1 MKAGG
6 QKKDLTLVSK
16 VQPGDLVCL
25 TGRTIN
31 PNAKKIQLVVKVEL
45 SYFDKYFSMHEKGN
59 RVYTYHFS
67 DGTTGIS
74 YAYKKIDPETF
85 QIEKE

>member
-1 MKAGG
+1 M
-6 QKKDLTLVSK
+6 TLVSK
-16 VQPGDLVCL
+16 VQPGDLVYL

-31 PNAKKIQLVVKVEL
+31 PNAKKIQLVIRVEL
-45 SYFDKYFSMHEKGN
+45 SYFDKYFAMHVKNG

-74 YAYKKIDPETF
+74 YAYKKIDPKTF
-85 QIEKE
+85 QIEQE